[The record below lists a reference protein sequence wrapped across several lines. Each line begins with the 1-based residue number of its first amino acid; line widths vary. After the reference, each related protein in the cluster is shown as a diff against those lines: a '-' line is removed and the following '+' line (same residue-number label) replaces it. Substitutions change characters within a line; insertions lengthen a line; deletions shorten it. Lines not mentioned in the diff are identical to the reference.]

1 MSPVFQE
8 IHVKLKK
15 LAEATMW
22 LPGFAPDDPPQQVS
36 GLFRTAEIIVFPSID
51 PVHGIAQIGEV
62 DAEELPQL
70 VETACRPEVGI
81 PRKVRDLWPQ
91 LDSALHSMLR
101 GDVAKFEAN
110 LAAIAL
116 LSRLEAE
123 SRHPSDDECAILNR
137 YTGWGGIPKAF
148 NPDQEDPAW
157 KARAQSMPEILGE
170 DYESAKGSVV
180 NAHFTEVFVIE
191 AIWEAV
197 RRMGFRGGR
206 VLEPSAG
213 VGYFIGAMPK
223 DLAETSELTAIEID
237 RVSSRILSRLYG
249 HHGVRTLTVG
259 FEKARLPKDWFDL
272 VISNVP
278 FGNYQVPD
286 DRNVPYANFLIHD
299 YFFGRALDVAR
310 PGGLVA
316 FITSAGTLDKWDDQ
330 ARRHIS
336 ARARFVGAIR
346 LPSGTFSHIA
356 NTEVTTDIVFLQKL
370 GEGEK
375 ATDDWIAVMEAPD
388 VMCDGYRRLFV
399 SSWYVQNPEMLIGR
413 MGQKSNGFGL
423 ANAAIFDGDV
433 RAALAERISRLPEG
447 IYMPRVV
454 EASLSAQRDIRV
466 SAPEFVKP
474 GAYCLTAD
482 GRLAVSEGQELLV
495 IDASVSATAAKRIR
509 GLMAIRDAARRLLH
523 IQHATAD
530 DGRLGAYRVAL
541 NVAYDGFVAKHGYL
555 HAKANKLAFKGDPDL
570 PLLLSLENYDPEGG
584 TAEKAD
590 IFHRRTVGVVRKV
603 ERCASAE
610 EALIVSLHE
619 RGRVDVTLMESLLG
633 QGREQFLPDMA
644 DRGLIFLNPDSSQWE
659 TSDAYL
665 SGNVRSKLEMAE
677 AAGGEYVRNVE
688 ALKAV
693 IPPDLGPGEI
703 DARIGSTWIPS
714 RDYAAFLDH
723 LLECDGCSVEF
734 SAEAGAWNVEVPW
747 QGERSVAST
756 QTFGTGRITA
766 GELFVVTLN
775 QMVPTIRDR
784 DPVTDRYFVNTEET
798 IAAREKQQ
806 ALKEKFRS
814 WVFADS
820 ERCERLVRMYNDL
833 FNAVR
838 LREFDGSRLSLPGF
852 SEVYNLH
859 RHQKDAIWR
868 IVSGGVNTLLA
879 HVVGAGKTLTM
890 ICGGMELRR
899 LGMASKPCYVV
910 PNHMLEQF
918 AAEFLR
924 AYPGANI
931 LMASKDDLVG
941 DKRRTLLSRVATG
954 DWDAVLI
961 THASFERIKMSDEA
975 MESFIEAR
983 IHEIES
989 AIRAS
994 KSNKRGNRIVKE
1006 LERAKKIWLARLE
1019 KLSAKSKKDDM
1030 LTFEELGIDY
1040 LFIDE
1045 AHYFKNLYRFTKMT
1059 RVAGLP
1065 NSNSERAFD
1074 MFVKT
1079 RHVMDKQG
1087 GRSGVVFATGTP
1099 VSNSMAEMWTMQRYL
1114 QPVTLRSNHVS
1125 QFDTWA
1131 GNFGESVTALEL
1143 SPDGGGYRMNT
1154 RFARFVNLPELMTM
1168 FREVADIRTADM
1180 LKLPVPRY
1188 CLETMTAKPTAELKE
1203 FVATLVAR
1211 AEAIRNGE
1219 VTPQEDNM
1227 LAVTNDGR
1235 KAALDMRLVDA
1246 SSMEA
1251 QDGKVSQCADNVF
1264 GIWRESAA
1272 FRGTQVVFCDLS
1284 TPTDDG
1290 RFSVYHVIRAKLVE
1304 MGVPGTEI
1312 AFIHDY
1318 DSDSAKAELFKS
1330 VRDGRIRILLGSTL
1344 KMGVGT
1350 NIQTR
1355 LAALHHLDAPWR
1367 PADVEQR
1374 EGRIIRQGNLNEE
1387 VRIIRYVTEAS
1398 FDAYIWQTLETK
1410 ARFIAQVMR
1419 GDTGM
1424 RSAEDVEL
1432 AALSYAEVKALASG
1446 NPLVMEKAGID
1457 AEVAKLSL
1465 LKSQWDN
1472 QRWANQRESAT
1483 LPSRIEKIRE
1493 RIESVEADIGNRED
1507 VRGNRFGMVIDGK
1520 RYHER
1525 SIAGEVL
1532 QRYYSEAKARTR
1544 KFGNWKSS
1552 PGEMSVGQF
1561 AGFDLAV
1568 SIPTGASDGPC
1579 FILKGRWAYA
1589 AHHSDNP
1596 QGMVR
1601 VVENVANSLEGRLA
1615 EAYEDAARA
1624 EKRLADI
1631 LTELA
1636 KPFEKEERLTQLLAR
1651 QREINAALDL
1661 DKDNAGAMEAEA
1673 EAA

>member
-1 MSPVFQE
+1 M
-8 IHVKLKK
+8 KLKK
-15 LAEATMW
+15 LAEVTMW
-22 LPGFAPDDPPQQVS
+22 LPGFAPDDPLPMIFHVVPS
-36 GLFRTAEIIVFPSID
+36 AEIIAFPLVV
-51 PVHGIAQIGEV
+51 PVQITVPAGNNEVEFVSPALIGE
-62 DAEELPQL
+62 PQPQ
-70 VETACRPEVGI
+70 RP
-81 PRKVRDLWPQ
+81 PRVLWPS
-91 LDSALHSMLR
+91 LDATVHSMLR
-101 GDVAKFEAN
+101 GDVTKFDAN
-110 LAAIAL
+110 LAAVSL
-116 LSRLEAE
+116 LSCLEAE
-123 SRHPSDDECAILNR
+123 NRPPTEDERNVLNC
-137 YTGWGGIPKAF
+137 YTGWGGISKAF

-157 KARAQSMPEILGE
+157 KARAESLPDVLGG

-191 AIWEAV
+191 ALWAAV
-197 RRMGFRGGR
+197 RRMGFQGGR

-213 VGYFIGAMPK
+213 IGYFIGAMPK
-223 DLAETSELTAIEID
+223 DMAEASEITAIEID
-237 RVSSRILSRLYG
+237 RLSSRILQRQYG
-249 HHGVRTLTVG
+249 HHGVRTLPIG

-286 DRNVPYANFLIHD
+286 DRNVPYADFLIHD
-299 YFFGRALDVAR
+299 YFFGRALEVTR

-316 FITSAGTLDKWDDQ
+316 FITSAGTLDKWEDR
-330 ARRHIS
+330 ARRYIAS
-336 ARARFVGAIR
+336 QGRLVGAIR
-346 LPSGTFSHIA
+346 LPSGTFSPLA
-356 NTEVTTDIVFLQKL
+356 NTDVTTDIVFLQKL
-370 GEGEK
+370 AAGEK
-375 ATDDWIAVMEAPD
+375 AADDWLSVVEAPYGL
-388 VMCDGYRRLFV
+388 CDGHRRLFV
-399 SSWYVQNPEMLIGR
+399 SNWYVQNPDMLIGR
-413 MGQKSNGFGL
+413 LSQKSNGYGL
-423 ANAAIFDGDV
+423 ANAAIFNGDV
-433 RAALAERISRLPEG
+433 KAALHDRVAHLPEG
-447 IYMPRVV
+447 IYVPRLTSKADRSEQV
-454 EASLSAQRDIRV
+454 QRDIRV
-466 SAPEFVKP
+466 AAPEFVKP
-474 GAYCLTAD
+474 GAYCFTED

-495 IDASVSATAAKRIR
+495 IEGTVSATVAKRIV

-523 IQHATAD
+523 VQHVTAD
-530 DGRLGAYRVAL
+530 DSRLGSYRLAL
-541 NVAYDGFVAKHGYL
+541 NMAYDGFVARHGYL

-570 PLLLSLENYDPEGG
+570 PLLLSLENFDPESG

-590 IFHRRTVGVVRKV
+590 IFYRRTVGVVRKV
-603 ERCASAE
+603 DRCESAE
-610 EALIVSLHE
+610 EALLVSLHE
-619 RGRVDVTLMESLLG
+619 RGRIDVPLMESLLG
-633 QGREQFLPDMA
+633 RERAQFLPDMA
-644 DRGLIFLNPDSSQWE
+644 DRGLIFLNPESALWE
-659 TSDAYL
+659 TADAYL
-665 SGNVRSKLEMAE
+665 SGNVRHKLDMADV
-677 AAGGEYVRNVE
+677 AGDDYARNVM

-693 IPPDLGPGEI
+693 IPADLGPGEI

-723 LLECDGCSVEF
+723 LLECEGCTVEF
-734 SAEAGAWNVEVPW
+734 SAEAGAWNIDVPW

-756 QTFGTGRITA
+756 QTYGTGRMTA

-798 IAAREKQQ
+798 IAVREKQQ
-806 ALKEKFRS
+806 ALKEAFRS
-814 WVFADS
+814 WIFADP
-820 ERCERLVRMYNDL
+820 ERCERLVRMYNDQ

-899 LGMASKPCYVV
+899 FGIAGKPCYVV

-941 DKRRTLLSRVATG
+941 DKRRTLLSRIATG
-954 DWDAVLI
+954 DWDGVLI
-961 THASFERIKMSDEA
+961 THASFERIKMSDDA
-975 MESFIEAR
+975 MASFIKER
-983 IHEIES
+983 VYEIEC

-994 KSNKRGNRIVKE
+994 TTNKRGNRIVKE

-1030 LTFEELGIDY
+1030 LTFEELGIDF

-1079 RHVMDKQG
+1079 RHVMEKQG
-1087 GRSGVVFATGTP
+1087 GCSGVVFATGTP
-1099 VSNSMAEMWTMQRYL
+1099 VSNSMAEMWTMQRFL
-1114 QPVTLRSNHVS
+1114 QPTTLRANHVA

-1168 FREVADIRTADM
+1168 FREVADIRTAEM
-1180 LKLPVPRY
+1180 LKLPVPRFH
-1188 CLETMTAKPTAELKE
+1188 LETVAAKPTLELRA

-1211 AEAIRNGE
+1211 AEAIRNGD
-1219 VTPQEDNM
+1219 VSPNEDNM

-1235 KAALDMRLVDA
+1235 KAALDMRLVDP
-1246 SSMEA
+1246 SGQEA
-1251 QDGKVSQCADNVF
+1251 QDGKVSLCADRIY
-1264 GIWRESAA
+1264 GIWRDTTA
-1272 FRGTQVVFCDLS
+1272 FRGTQAVFCDLS

-1290 RFSVYHVIRAKLVE
+1290 RFSVYHVVRAKLVE

-1318 DSDSAKAELFKS
+1318 DSDTAKAELFKS
-1330 VRDGRIRILLGSTL
+1330 VREGRIRVLLGSTL

-1457 AEVAKLSL
+1457 ADVAKLSL

-1472 QRWANQRESAT
+1472 QRWSNQRESAT
-1483 LPSRIEKIRE
+1483 LPGQIEKVRQ
-1493 RIESVEADIGNRED
+1493 RIGSIEADIGDRVD
-1507 VRGNRFGMVIDGK
+1507 VRGVRFCMRIDGK
-1520 RYHER
+1520 QYVER
-1525 SIAGEVL
+1525 SAAGEALV
-1532 QRYYSEAKARTR
+1532 RFYIEAKARTR
-1544 KFGNWKSS
+1544 KIGNWKSAA
-1552 PGEMSVGQF
+1552 GEIAVGQY
-1561 AGFDLAV
+1561 AGFAV
-1568 SIPTGASDGPC
+1568 SVLIPTGASDGPC
-1579 FILKGRWAYA
+1579 FVLKGRRAYA

-1601 VVENVANSLEGRLA
+1601 VIENVANGLEGRLS
-1615 EAYEDAARA
+1615 EVHEDLARA

-1631 LTELA
+1631 LMELA
-1636 KPFEKEERLTQLLAR
+1636 KPFDKEERLTQLLVR

-1661 DKDNAGAMEAEA
+1661 DKGNAGAMEAEV

>member
-1 MSPVFQE
+1 M
-8 IHVKLKK
+8 KLKK
-15 LAEATMW
+15 LAEVTMW
-22 LPGFAPDDPPQQVS
+22 LPGFAPDDPLPEARS
-36 GLFRTAEIIVFPSID
+36 TAEIIAFPLGN
-51 PVHGIAQIGEV
+51 PVLNTVPVSDEGGSGEV
-62 DAEELPQL
+62 AELS
-70 VETACRPEVGI
+70 VEVAAEV
-81 PRKVRDLWPQ
+81 PAHKPLRTVWPA
-91 LDSALHSMLR
+91 LDGSLHALLR
-101 GDVAKFEAN
+101 GDVGKFEAN
-110 LAAIAL
+110 LTAIEVLSL
-116 LSRLEAE
+116 LDAE
-123 SRHPSDDECAILNR
+123 NRFPTDEERSDLNR
-137 YTGWGGIPKAF
+137 YTGWGGLPKAF
-148 NPDQEDPAW
+148 NPEQDDPAW
-157 KARAQSMPEILGE
+157 RARAESLPDLLGE
-170 DYESAKGSVV
+170 DYTSAKGSVV
-180 NAHFTEVFVIE
+180 NAHYTTVFVID

-197 RRMGFRGGR
+197 RRLGFRGGR
-206 VLEPSAG
+206 VLDPSAG
-213 VGYFIGAMPK
+213 TGYFIGAMPK
-223 DLAETSELTAIEID
+223 DLAEVSEITAIEID
-237 RVSSRILSRLYG
+237 RLSSRMLSRLYG
-249 HHGVRTLTVG
+249 QHGVRTLTVG

-299 YFFGRALDVAR
+299 YFFGRALEVTR

-316 FITSAGTLDKWDDQ
+316 FITSAGTLDKWEDR
-330 ARRHIS
+330 ARRHMAS
-336 ARARFVGAIR
+336 QARLLGAIR
-346 LPSGTFSHIA
+346 LPSGTFSQIA
-356 NTEVTTDIVFLQKL
+356 NTDVTTDIVFLQKL
-370 GEGEK
+370 GAGEK
-375 ATDDWIAVMEAPD
+375 AAENWINVVEAPYA
-388 VMCDGYRRLFV
+388 MCDGHRRLYV
-399 SSWYVQNPEMLIGR
+399 SNWYVQNPEMLIGR
-413 MGQKSNGFGL
+413 MGQKSNGYGL
-423 ANAAIFDGDV
+423 SNAAIFDGDIGS
-433 RAALAERISRLPEG
+433 ALRERIGRLPEG
-447 IYMPRVV
+447 VHHPRAARNPEPVGK
-454 EASLSAQRDIRV
+454 QRDIRV
-466 SAPEFVKP
+466 AAPEFVKP
-474 GAYCLTAD
+474 GAFCFTDD

-495 IDASVSATAAKRIR
+495 IEGTVSATAAKRIV
-509 GLMAIRDAARRLLH
+509 GMMAIRDAARKLLH
-523 IQHATAD
+523 VQHLTDD
-530 DGRLGAYRVAL
+530 DGRLGSYRMML
-541 NVAYDGFVAKHGYL
+541 NMAYDGFVARHGYL

-584 TAEKAD
+584 VAEKAD
-590 IFHRRTVGVVRKV
+590 VFFRRTVGVVRKV
-603 ERCASAE
+603 DRCNTPE
-610 EALIVSLHE
+610 EALLVSLHE
-619 RGRVDVTLMESLLG
+619 RGCVDVALMASLLG
-633 QGREQFLPDMA
+633 QASSAFLPDMA
-644 DRGLIFLNPDSSQWE
+644 DRGLIFLNPETSQWE
-659 TSDAYL
+659 TADAYL
-665 SGNVRSKLEMAE
+665 AGNVRSKLEMAE
-677 AAGGEYVRNVE
+677 AAGGDFFRNVD

-693 IPPDLGPGEI
+693 VPADLGPGEI
-703 DARIGSTWIPS
+703 DARIGSTWIPA
-714 RDYAAFLDH
+714 RDYAEFLDQ
-723 LLECDGCSVEF
+723 LLECEGCTVEF
-734 SAEAGAWNVEVPW
+734 CAEAGAWNIDVPW

-756 QTFGTGRITA
+756 QTFGTGRISA

-806 ALKEKFRS
+806 ALKEAFGA
-814 WVFADS
+814 WVFADAN
-820 ERCERLVRMYNDL
+820 RCERLVRLYNDQ
-833 FNAVR
+833 FNSVR
-838 LREFDGSRLSLPGF
+838 LREFDGSCLALPGF
-852 SEVYNLH
+852 SEVFNLH

-941 DKRRTLLSRVATG
+941 DKRRTLLSRIATG
-954 DWDAVLI
+954 DWDGVLI

-975 MESFIEAR
+975 MTTFIEAR
-983 IHEIES
+983 VYEIEC

-994 KSNKRGNRIVKE
+994 KSQKRGNRIVKE
-1006 LERAKKIWLARLE
+1006 LERAKKSWLARLE
-1019 KLSAKSKKDDM
+1019 KLAAKSKKDDM
-1030 LTFEELGIDY
+1030 LTFEELGVDF

-1045 AHYFKNLYRFTKMT
+1045 AHVFKNLYRFSKMT

-1065 NSNSERAFD
+1065 NANSERAFD

-1079 RHVMDKQG
+1079 RHVMDKHG

-1114 QPVTLRSNHVS
+1114 QPATLRGNHVA

-1180 LKLPVPRY
+1180 LKLPVPRF
-1188 CLETMTAKPTAELKE
+1188 LKETVTAKPTAALKA
-1203 FVATLVAR
+1203 FVATLVER
-1211 AEAIRNGE
+1211 AEAIRNGT
-1219 VTPQEDNM
+1219 VSPNEDNM

-1235 KAALDMRLVDA
+1235 KAALDMRLVVA
-1246 SSMEA
+1246 REPEA
-1251 QDGKVSQCADNVF
+1251 PDGKVSLCADRIH
-1264 GIWRESAA
+1264 GIWRDTTA
-1272 FRGTQVVFCDLS
+1272 FRGTQAVFCDLS

-1312 AFIHDY
+1312 AFIHDFE
-1318 DSDSAKAELFKS
+1318 SDTAKAELFKA
-1330 VRDGRIRILLGSTL
+1330 VREGRIRVLLGSTL

-1367 PADVEQR
+1367 PSDVEQR

-1387 VRIIRYVTEAS
+1387 VRIVRYVTEAS

-1472 QRWANQRESAT
+1472 QRWSNQRESAT
-1483 LPSRIEKIRE
+1483 LPGRIEKLRQ
-1493 RIESVEADIGNRED
+1493 RIEAIEADIADRVD
-1507 VRGNRFGMVIDGK
+1507 VRGQRFCMVIDGQ
-1520 RYHER
+1520 RFVDR
-1525 SIAGEVL
+1525 TDAGNALV
-1532 QRYYSEAKARTR
+1532 RYYVDAKARTR
-1544 KFGNWKSS
+1544 KIGNWNKSA
-1552 PGEMSVGQF
+1552 GEIVVGQF
-1561 AGFDLAV
+1561 AGFDMAV
-1568 SIPTGASDGPC
+1568 SIPTAAAEGPS
-1579 FILKGRWAYA
+1579 FLLKKRRAYV

-1596 QGMVR
+1596 IGMVR
-1601 VVENVANSLEGRLA
+1601 VIENVANALEGRLA
-1615 EAYEDAARA
+1615 EVHEDLARA

-1631 LTELA
+1631 LAELA
-1636 KPFEKEERLTQLLAR
+1636 KPFDKEDRLTQLLVR
-1651 QREINAALDL
+1651 QREINASLDL
-1661 DKDNAGAMEAEA
+1661 DKGNAGAMEAETEVA
-1673 EAA
+1673 

>member
-1 MSPVFQE
+1 M
-8 IHVKLKK
+8 KLKK
-15 LAEATMW
+15 LAEVTMW
-22 LPGFAPDDPPQQVS
+22 LPGFAPDDPLPEA
-36 GLFRTAEIIVFPSID
+36 RCTAEIIAFPLVSQVHDAVPVID
-51 PVHGIAQIGEV
+51 EGNSSDIAVRVIEV
-62 DAEELPQL
+62 AADVPAPKPLRS
-70 VETACRPEVGI
+70 V
-81 PRKVRDLWPQ
+81 WPA
-91 LDSALHSMLR
+91 LDGSLHAMLR
-101 GDVAKFEAN
+101 GEVGKFEAN
-110 LAAIAL
+110 LAAIAVLSL
-116 LSRLEAE
+116 LDADNRF
-123 SRHPSDDECAILNR
+123 PTDEERSILNR
-137 YTGWGGIPKAF
+137 YTGWGGLPKAF
-148 NPDQEDPAW
+148 NPEQDDPAW
-157 KARAQSMPEILGE
+157 RARAESLPDLLGE
-170 DYESAKGSVV
+170 DYTSAKGSVV
-180 NAHFTEVFVIE
+180 NAHYTAVFVID

-197 RRMGFRGGR
+197 RRLGFRGGR
-206 VLEPSAG
+206 VLDPSAG
-213 VGYFIGAMPK
+213 TGYFIGAMPK
-223 DLAETSELTAIEID
+223 DLAEVSEITAIEID
-237 RVSSRILSRLYG
+237 RLSSRMLSRLYG
-249 HHGVRTLTVG
+249 QHGVRTLTVG

-299 YFFGRALDVAR
+299 YFFGRALEVTR

-316 FITSAGTLDKWDDQ
+316 FITSAGTLDKWEDR
-330 ARRHIS
+330 ARRHLAS
-336 ARARFVGAIR
+336 QAKLLGSIR
-346 LPSGTFSHIA
+346 LPSGTFSQIA
-356 NTEVTTDIVFLQKL
+356 NTDVTTDIVFLQKL
-370 GEGEK
+370 GAGEK
-375 ATDDWIAVMEAPD
+375 ATDDWISVVEAPYA
-388 VMCDGYRRLFV
+388 MCDGYRRLYV
-399 SSWYVQNPEMLIGR
+399 SNWYVQNPDMLIGR
-413 MGQKSNGFGL
+413 MGQKSNGYGL
-423 ANAAIFDGDV
+423 SNAAIFDGDIGS
-433 RAALAERISRLPEG
+433 ALRERIARLPEG
-447 IYMPRVV
+447 VHHPRAARNS
-454 EASLSAQRDIRV
+454 EPSGKQQRDIRV
-466 SAPEFVKP
+466 AAPEFVKP
-474 GAYCLTAD
+474 GAFCLTDD

-495 IDASVSATAAKRIR
+495 IEGTVSATAAKRIV
-509 GLMAIRDAARRLLH
+509 GMMAIRDAARKLLH
-523 IQHATAD
+523 VQHLTD
-530 DGRLGAYRVAL
+530 DDSRLGSYRLML
-541 NVAYDGFVAKHGYL
+541 NMAYDGFVARHGYL

-584 TAEKAD
+584 VAEKAD
-590 IFHRRTVGVVRKV
+590 VFFRRTVGVVRKV
-603 ERCASAE
+603 DRCNTPE
-610 EALIVSLHE
+610 EALLVSLHE
-619 RGRVDVTLMESLLG
+619 RGCVDVALMASLLG
-633 QGREQFLPDMA
+633 QASSAFLPDMA
-644 DRGLIFLNPDSSQWE
+644 DRGLIFLNPETSQWE
-659 TSDAYL
+659 TADAYL
-665 SGNVRSKLEMAE
+665 AGNVRSKLEMAE
-677 AAGGEYVRNVE
+677 AAGGEFVRNVD

-693 IPPDLGPGEI
+693 VPADLGPGEI
-703 DARIGSTWIPS
+703 DARIGSTWIPA
-714 RDYAAFLDH
+714 RDYAEFLDQ
-723 LLECDGCSVEF
+723 LLECEGCTVEF
-734 SAEAGAWNVEVPW
+734 CAEAGAWNIDVPW

-756 QTFGTGRITA
+756 QTFGTGRISA

-798 IAAREKQQ
+798 IASREKQQ
-806 ALKEKFRS
+806 ALKEAFGA
-814 WVFADS
+814 WAFADAN
-820 ERCERLVRMYNDL
+820 RCERLVRLYNDQ
-833 FNAVR
+833 FNSVR
-838 LREFDGSRLSLPGF
+838 LREFDGSGLALPGF
-852 SEVYNLH
+852 SEVFNLH

-941 DKRRTLLSRVATG
+941 DKRRTLLSRIATG
-954 DWDAVLI
+954 DWDGVLI

-975 MESFIEAR
+975 MTTFIEAR
-983 IHEIES
+983 VYEIEC

-994 KSNKRGNRIVKE
+994 KSQKRGNRIVKE
-1006 LERAKKIWLARLE
+1006 LERAKKSWLARLE
-1019 KLSAKSKKDDM
+1019 KLAAKSKKDDM
-1030 LTFEELGIDY
+1030 LTFEELGVDF

-1065 NSNSERAFD
+1065 NANSERAFD

-1079 RHVMDKQG
+1079 RHVMDKHG

-1114 QPVTLRSNHVS
+1114 QPMTLRSNHVS

-1143 SPDGGGYRMNT
+1143 SPDGSGYRMNT

-1188 CLETMTAKPTAELKE
+1188 CLETMTAKPTVELKE

-1219 VTPQEDNM
+1219 VTPHEDNM

-1235 KAALDMRLVDA
+1235 KAALDMRLVA
-1246 SSMEA
+1246 HREPEA
-1251 QDGKVSQCADNVF
+1251 ADGKVNLCAERIH
-1264 GIWRESAA
+1264 GIWRDTTA
-1272 FRGTQVVFCDLS
+1272 FRGTQAVFCDLS

-1312 AFIHDY
+1312 AFIHDFE
-1318 DSDSAKAELFKS
+1318 SDTAKAELFKA
-1330 VRDGRIRILLGSTL
+1330 VREGRIRVLLGSTL

-1355 LAALHHLDAPWR
+1355 LSALHHLDAPWR
-1367 PADVEQR
+1367 PSDVEQR

-1387 VRIIRYVTEAS
+1387 VRIVRYVTEAS

-1472 QRWANQRESAT
+1472 QRWSNQRESAT
-1483 LPSRIEKIRE
+1483 LPGRIEKLRQ
-1493 RIESVEADIGNRED
+1493 RIEAIDADIADRVD
-1507 VRGNRFGMVIDGK
+1507 VRGQRFCMVIGGQ
-1520 RYHER
+1520 HFVER
-1525 SIAGEVL
+1525 AEAGEALV
-1532 QRYYSEAKARTR
+1532 RYYVEAKARTR
-1544 KFGNWKSS
+1544 KIGNWKTSA
-1552 PGEMSVGQF
+1552 GEIVVGQF

-1568 SIPTGASDGPC
+1568 SIPTASADGPS
-1579 FILKGRWAYA
+1579 FLLKKRRAYV

-1596 QGMVR
+1596 IGMVR
-1601 VVENVANSLEGRLA
+1601 VIENVANALEGRLA
-1615 EAYEDAARA
+1615 EVHEDLARA

-1631 LTELA
+1631 LAEIS
-1636 KPFEKEERLTQLLAR
+1636 KPFDKEDRLTQLLVR
-1651 QREINAALDL
+1651 QREINASLDL
-1661 DKDNAGAMEAEA
+1661 DKGNAGAMEAETEVA
-1673 EAA
+1673 

>member
-1 MSPVFQE
+1 M
-8 IHVKLKK
+8 KLKK
-15 LAEATMW
+15 LAEVTMW
-22 LPGFAPDDPPQQVS
+22 LPGFAPDDPLPEAIC
-36 GLFRTAEIIVFPSID
+36 TAEIIAFPLVSQVHDAVPVID
-51 PVHGIAQIGEV
+51 ERNSGNIVERVVEV
-62 DAEELPQL
+62 AADVPAPKPLRS
-70 VETACRPEVGI
+70 V
-81 PRKVRDLWPQ
+81 WPA
-91 LDSALHSMLR
+91 LDGSLHAMLR
-101 GDVAKFEAN
+101 GEVGKFEAN
-110 LAAIAL
+110 LAAIAVLSL
-116 LSRLEAE
+116 LDAENRL
-123 SRHPSDDECAILNR
+123 PTDEERSILNR
-137 YTGWGGIPKAF
+137 YTGWGGLPKAF
-148 NPDQEDPAW
+148 NPEQDDPAW
-157 KARAQSMPEILGE
+157 RARAESLPDLLGE
-170 DYESAKGSVV
+170 DYTSAKGSVV
-180 NAHFTEVFVIE
+180 NAHYTAVFVID

-197 RRMGFRGGR
+197 RRVGFRGGR
-206 VLEPSAG
+206 VLDPSAG
-213 VGYFIGAMPK
+213 TGYFIGAMPK
-223 DLAETSELTAIEID
+223 DLAEVSEITAIEID
-237 RVSSRILSRLYG
+237 RLSSRILSRLYG
-249 HHGVRTLTVG
+249 QHGVRTLTVG
-259 FEKARLPKDWFDL
+259 FEKARLPQDWFDL

-299 YFFGRALDVAR
+299 YFFGRALEVTR

-316 FITSAGTLDKWDDQ
+316 FITSAGTLDKWEDR
-330 ARRHIS
+330 ARRHMAS
-336 ARARFVGAIR
+336 QARLLGAIR
-346 LPSGTFSHIA
+346 LPSGTFSQIA
-356 NTEVTTDIVFLQKL
+356 NTDVTTDIIFLQKL
-370 GEGEK
+370 GAGEK
-375 ATDDWIAVMEAPD
+375 ATDDWISVVEAPYA
-388 VMCDGYRRLFV
+388 MCDGYRRLHV
-399 SSWYVQNPEMLIGR
+399 SNWYVQNPDMLIGR
-413 MGQKSNGFGL
+413 MGQKSNGYGSS
-423 ANAAIFDGDV
+423 NAAIFDGDIGS
-433 RAALAERISRLPEG
+433 ALRERIARLPEG
-447 IYMPRVV
+447 VHHPRAARNP
-454 EASLSAQRDIRV
+454 EPMGKQQRDIRV
-466 SAPEFVKP
+466 AAPEFVKP
-474 GAYCLTAD
+474 GAFCLTDD

-495 IDASVSATAAKRIR
+495 IEGTVSATAAKRIV
-509 GLMAIRDAARRLLH
+509 GMMAIRDAARKLLH
-523 IQHATAD
+523 VQHLTDD
-530 DGRLGAYRVAL
+530 DGRLGSYRMML
-541 NVAYDGFVAKHGYL
+541 NMAYDGFVARHGYL
-555 HAKANKLAFKGDPDL
+555 HAKANKLAFRGDPDL

-584 TAEKAD
+584 VAEKAD
-590 IFHRRTVGVVRKV
+590 VFFRRTVGVVRKV
-603 ERCASAE
+603 DRCNTPE
-610 EALIVSLHE
+610 EALLVSLHE
-619 RGRVDVTLMESLLG
+619 RGCVDVALMASLLG
-633 QGREQFLPDMA
+633 QASSAFLPDMA
-644 DRGLIFLNPDSSQWE
+644 DRGLIFLNPETSQWE
-659 TSDAYL
+659 TADAYL
-665 SGNVRSKLEMAE
+665 AGNVRSKLEMAE
-677 AAGGEYVRNVE
+677 AAGGEFVRNVE

-693 IPPDLGPGEI
+693 VPADLGPGEI
-703 DARIGSTWIPS
+703 DARIGSTWIPA
-714 RDYAAFLDH
+714 RDYAEFLDQ
-723 LLECDGCSVEF
+723 LLECEGCTVEF
-734 SAEAGAWNVEVPW
+734 CAEAGAWNIDVPW

-756 QTFGTGRITA
+756 QTFGTGRISA

-806 ALKEKFRS
+806 ALKEAFGA
-814 WVFADS
+814 WVFADAS
-820 ERCERLVRMYNDL
+820 RCERLVRLYNDQ
-833 FNAVR
+833 FNSVR
-838 LREFDGSRLSLPGF
+838 LREFDGSGLALPGF
-852 SEVYNLH
+852 SEVFNLH

-941 DKRRTLLSRVATG
+941 DKRRTLLSRIATG
-954 DWDAVLI
+954 DWDGVLI

-975 MESFIEAR
+975 MTTFIEAR
-983 IHEIES
+983 VYEIEC

-994 KSNKRGNRIVKE
+994 KSQKRGNRIVKE
-1006 LERAKKIWLARLE
+1006 LERAKKSWLARLE
-1019 KLSAKSKKDDM
+1019 KLAAKSKKDDM
-1030 LTFEELGIDY
+1030 LTFEELGVDF

-1065 NSNSERAFD
+1065 NANSERAFD

-1079 RHVMDKQG
+1079 RHVMDKHG

-1114 QPVTLRSNHVS
+1114 QPATLRGNHVA

-1180 LKLPVPRY
+1180 LKLPVPRFH
-1188 CLETMTAKPTAELKE
+1188 LETVTAKPTAALKA
-1203 FVATLVAR
+1203 FVATLVER
-1211 AEAIRNGE
+1211 AEAIRNGT
-1219 VTPQEDNM
+1219 VSPNEDNM

-1235 KAALDMRLVDA
+1235 KAALDMRLVVPREP
-1246 SSMEA
+1246 EA
-1251 QDGKVSQCADNVF
+1251 PDGKVSLCAERIH
-1264 GIWRESAA
+1264 GIWRDTIA
-1272 FRGTQVVFCDLS
+1272 FRGTQAVFCDLS

-1312 AFIHDY
+1312 AFIHDFE
-1318 DSDSAKAELFKS
+1318 SDTAKAELFKA
-1330 VRDGRIRILLGSTL
+1330 VREGRVRVLLGSTL

-1367 PADVEQR
+1367 PSDVEQR

-1387 VRIIRYVTEAS
+1387 VRIVRYVTEAS

-1472 QRWANQRESAT
+1472 QRWSNQRESAT
-1483 LPSRIEKIRE
+1483 LPGRIEKLRQ
-1493 RIESVEADIGNRED
+1493 RIEAIDADIADRVD
-1507 VRGNRFGMVIDGK
+1507 VRGQRFCMLIDGQ
-1520 RYHER
+1520 HFVER
-1525 SIAGEVL
+1525 AEAGEALV
-1532 QRYYSEAKARTR
+1532 RYYVEAKARTR
-1544 KFGNWKSS
+1544 KIGNWKTSA
-1552 PGEMSVGQF
+1552 GEIVVGQF

-1568 SIPTGASDGPC
+1568 SIPTASADGPS
-1579 FILKGRWAYA
+1579 FLLKKRRAYV

-1596 QGMVR
+1596 IGMVR
-1601 VVENVANSLEGRLA
+1601 VIENVANALEGRLA
-1615 EAYEDAARA
+1615 EVHEDLARA

-1636 KPFEKEERLTQLLAR
+1636 KPFDKEDRLMQLLVR
-1651 QREINAALDL
+1651 QREINASLDL
-1661 DKDNAGAMEAEA
+1661 DKGNAGAMEAEA
-1673 EAA
+1673 EIA

>member
-1 MSPVFQE
+1 M
-8 IHVKLKK
+8 KLKK
-15 LAEATMW
+15 LAEVTMW
-22 LPGFAPDDPPQQVS
+22 LPGFAPDDP
-36 GLFRTAEIIVFPSID
+36 LLAARCTAEIITFPLGNT
-51 PVHGIAQIGEV
+51 VQNTV
-62 DAEELPQL
+62 QVVEEGDSDDVVAVAADVPAPKPLRS
-70 VETACRPEVGI
+70 V
-81 PRKVRDLWPQ
+81 WPA
-91 LDSALHSMLR
+91 LDGSLHAMLR
-101 GDVAKFEAN
+101 GEVGKFEAN
-110 LAAIAL
+110 LAATAVLSL
-116 LSRLEAE
+116 LDAE
-123 SRHPSDDECAILNR
+123 NRFPTGEERSVLNR
-137 YTGWGGIPKAF
+137 YTGWGGLPKAF
-148 NPDQEDPAW
+148 NPQQDDPAW
-157 KARAQSMPEILGE
+157 RARAESLPDLLGE
-170 DYESAKGSVV
+170 DYTSAKGSVV
-180 NAHFTEVFVIE
+180 NAHYTAVFVID

-197 RRMGFRGGR
+197 RRLGFRGGR
-206 VLEPSAG
+206 VLDPSAG
-213 VGYFIGAMPK
+213 TGYFIGAMPK
-223 DLAETSELTAIEID
+223 DLAEVSEITAIEID
-237 RVSSRILSRLYG
+237 RLSSRILSRLYG
-249 HHGVRTLTVG
+249 QHGVRTMTVG

-299 YFFGRALDVAR
+299 YFFGRALEVTR

-316 FITSAGTLDKWDDQ
+316 FITSAGTLDKWEDR
-330 ARRHIS
+330 ARRHMATQS
-336 ARARFVGAIR
+336 RLLGAIR
-346 LPSGTFSHIA
+346 LPSGTFSQIA
-356 NTEVTTDIVFLQKL
+356 NTDVTTDIVFLQKL
-370 GEGEK
+370 GAGEK
-375 ATDDWIAVMEAPD
+375 AAEDWISVVEAPYA
-388 VMCDGYRRLFV
+388 MCDGYRRLHV
-399 SSWYVQNPEMLIGR
+399 SNWYVQNPDMLIGR
-413 MGQKSNGFGL
+413 MGQKSNGYGL
-423 ANAAIFDGDV
+423 SNAAIFDGDIGC
-433 RAALAERISRLPEG
+433 ALRERIARLPEG
-447 IYMPRVV
+447 VYHPRAARNP
-454 EASLSAQRDIRV
+454 EPMGKQQRDIRV
-466 SAPEFVKP
+466 AAPEFVKP
-474 GAYCLTAD
+474 GAFCFTDD
-482 GRLAVSEGQELLV
+482 GRLAASEGQELLV
-495 IDASVSATAAKRIR
+495 IEGTVSATAAKRIV
-509 GLMAIRDAARRLLH
+509 GMMAIRDAARKLLH
-523 IQHATAD
+523 VQHLTDD
-530 DGRLGAYRVAL
+530 DGRLGSYRLAL
-541 NVAYDGFVAKHGYL
+541 NMAYDGFVARHGYL

-584 TAEKAD
+584 VAEKAD
-590 IFHRRTVGVVRKV
+590 VFFRRTVGVVRKV
-603 ERCASAE
+603 DRCNTPE
-610 EALIVSLHE
+610 EALLVSLHE
-619 RGRVDVTLMESLLG
+619 RGCVDVALMSSLLG
-633 QGREQFLPDMA
+633 QASSAFLPDMA
-644 DRGLIFLNPDSSQWE
+644 DRGLIFLNPETSQWE
-659 TSDAYL
+659 TADAYL
-665 SGNVRSKLEMAE
+665 AGNVRSKLEMAE
-677 AAGGEYVRNVE
+677 AAGGEFVRNVD

-693 IPPDLGPGEI
+693 VPADLGPGEI
-703 DARIGSTWIPS
+703 DARIGSTWVPA
-714 RDYAAFLDH
+714 RDYAEFLDQ
-723 LLECDGCSVEF
+723 LLECEGCTVEF
-734 SAEAGAWNVEVPW
+734 CAEAGAWNIDVPW

-756 QTFGTGRITA
+756 QTYGTGRISA

-806 ALKEKFRS
+806 ALKEAFGA
-814 WVFADS
+814 WVFADPA
-820 ERCERLVRMYNDL
+820 RCERLVRLYNDQ
-833 FNAVR
+833 FNSVR
-838 LREFDGSRLSLPGF
+838 LREFDGSGLALPGF
-852 SEVYNLH
+852 SEVFNLH

-941 DKRRTLLSRVATG
+941 DKRRTLLSRIATG
-954 DWDAVLI
+954 DWDGVLI

-975 MESFIEAR
+975 MTSFIEAR
-983 IHEIES
+983 VYEIEC

-994 KSNKRGNRIVKE
+994 KSQKRGNRIVKE

-1019 KLSAKSKKDDM
+1019 KLAAKSKKDDM
-1030 LTFEELGIDY
+1030 LTFEELGVDF

-1065 NSNSERAFD
+1065 NANSERAFD

-1079 RHVMDKQG
+1079 RHVMDKHG

-1114 QPVTLRSNHVS
+1114 QPATLRGNHVA

-1180 LKLPVPRY
+1180 LKLPVPRFH
-1188 CLETMTAKPTAELKE
+1188 LETVTAKPTAALKA
-1203 FVATLVAR
+1203 FVATLVER
-1211 AEAIRNGE
+1211 AEAIRNGT
-1219 VTPQEDNM
+1219 VSPNEDNM

-1235 KAALDMRLVDA
+1235 KAALDMRLVVSCA
-1246 SSMEA
+1246 PEA
-1251 QDGKVSQCADNVF
+1251 PDGKVSLCAERIH
-1264 GIWRESAA
+1264 GIWRDTTT
-1272 FRGTQVVFCDLS
+1272 FRGTQAVFCDLS

-1304 MGVPGTEI
+1304 MEVPGTEI
-1312 AFIHDY
+1312 AFIHDFE
-1318 DSDSAKAELFKS
+1318 SDTAKAELFKA
-1330 VRDGRIRILLGSTL
+1330 VREGRIRVLLGSTL

-1355 LAALHHLDAPWR
+1355 LVALHHLDAPWR
-1367 PADVEQR
+1367 PSDVEQR

-1387 VRIIRYVTEAS
+1387 VRIVRYVTEAS

-1472 QRWANQRESAT
+1472 QRWSNQRESAT
-1483 LPSRIEKIRE
+1483 LPGRIEKLRQ
-1493 RIESVEADIGNRED
+1493 RIEAIEADIADRVD
-1507 VRGNRFGMVIDGK
+1507 VRGQRFCMVIDGQ
-1520 RYHER
+1520 RFVDRTE
-1525 SIAGEVL
+1525 AGNALV
-1532 QRYYSEAKARTR
+1532 RYYVDAKARTR
-1544 KFGNWKSS
+1544 KIGNWKTAA
-1552 PGEMSVGQF
+1552 GEIVVGQF
-1561 AGFDLAV
+1561 AGFDLSV
-1568 SIPTGASDGPC
+1568 SIPTAGADGPS
-1579 FILKGRWAYA
+1579 FLLKKRRAYV

-1596 QGMVR
+1596 MGMVR
-1601 VVENVANSLEGRLA
+1601 VIENVANALEGRLA
-1615 EAYEDAARA
+1615 EVHEYLARA

-1631 LTELA
+1631 LAELS
-1636 KPFEKEERLTQLLAR
+1636 KPFDKEERLTQLLVR
-1651 QREINAALDL
+1651 QREINASLDL
-1661 DKDNAGAMEAEA
+1661 DKGNAGAMEAEA
-1673 EAA
+1673 EIA

>member
-1 MSPVFQE
+1 M
-8 IHVKLKK
+8 KLKK
-15 LAEATMW
+15 LAEVTMW
-22 LPGFAPDDPPQQVS
+22 LPGFAPDDPLPEA
-36 GLFRTAEIIVFPSID
+36 RCTAEIIAFPLVSQVHDAVLIID
-51 PVHGIAQIGEV
+51 EGKSSDIAERVVEVAADVPAPKPLRSVWPALDGSLHAILRGEV
-62 DAEELPQL
+62 
-70 VETACRPEVGI
+70 G
-81 PRKVRDLWPQ
+81 
-91 LDSALHSMLR
+91 
-101 GDVAKFEAN
+101 KFEAN
-110 LAAIAL
+110 LAAIEVLSL
-116 LSRLEAE
+116 LDAE
-123 SRHPSDDECAILNR
+123 NRFPTDEERSILNR
-137 YTGWGGIPKAF
+137 YTGWGGLPKAF
-148 NPDQEDPAW
+148 NPEQDDPSW
-157 KARAQSMPEILGE
+157 RARAESLPDLLGE
-170 DYESAKGSVV
+170 DYTSAKGSVV
-180 NAHFTEVFVIE
+180 NAHYTAVFVID

-197 RRMGFRGGR
+197 RRLGFRGGR
-206 VLEPSAG
+206 VLDPSAG
-213 VGYFIGAMPK
+213 TGYFIGAMPK
-223 DLAETSELTAIEID
+223 ELAEVSEITAIEID
-237 RVSSRILSRLYG
+237 RLSSRILSRLYG
-249 HHGVRTLTVG
+249 QHGVRTLTVG

-299 YFFGRALDVAR
+299 YFFGRALEVTR

-316 FITSAGTLDKWDDQ
+316 FITSAGTLDKWEDRARRYMASQ
-330 ARRHIS
+330 ARLL
-336 ARARFVGAIR
+336 GAIR
-346 LPSGTFSHIA
+346 LPSGTFSQIA
-356 NTEVTTDIVFLQKL
+356 NTDVTTDIVFLQKL
-370 GEGEK
+370 GAGEK
-375 ATDDWIAVMEAPD
+375 DTDDWISVVEAPYA
-388 VMCDGYRRLFV
+388 MCDGYRRLYV
-399 SSWYVQNPEMLIGR
+399 SNWYVQNPEMLIGR
-413 MGQKSNGFGL
+413 MGQKSNGYGL
-423 ANAAIFDGDV
+423 SNAAIFDGDIGT
-433 RAALAERISRLPEG
+433 ALRERIARLPEG
-447 IYMPRVV
+447 VHHPRAARNS
-454 EASLSAQRDIRV
+454 EPSGKPQRDIRV
-466 SAPEFVKP
+466 AAPEFVKP
-474 GAYCLTAD
+474 GAFCLTND

-495 IDASVSATAAKRIR
+495 VEGRVSATAAKRIV
-509 GLMAIRDAARRLLH
+509 GMMAIRDAARKLLH
-523 IQHATAD
+523 VQHLTDD
-530 DGRLGAYRVAL
+530 DGRLGSYRTML
-541 NVAYDGFVAKHGYL
+541 NMAYDGFVARHGYL

-584 TAEKAD
+584 VAEKAD
-590 IFHRRTVGVVRKV
+590 VFFRRTVGVVRKV
-603 ERCASAE
+603 DRCNTPE
-610 EALIVSLHE
+610 EALLVSLHE
-619 RGRVDVTLMESLLG
+619 RGCVDVALMASLLG
-633 QGREQFLPDMA
+633 QASSAFLPDMA
-644 DRGLIFLNPDSSQWE
+644 DRGLIFLNPETSQWE
-659 TSDAYL
+659 TADAYL
-665 SGNVRSKLEMAE
+665 AGNVRSKLEMAE
-677 AAGGEYVRNVE
+677 AAGGEFVRNVD

-693 IPPDLGPGEI
+693 VPADLGPGEI
-703 DARIGSTWIPS
+703 DARIGSTWIPA
-714 RDYAAFLDH
+714 RDYAEFLDQ
-723 LLECDGCSVEF
+723 LLECEGCTVEF
-734 SAEAGAWNVEVPW
+734 CAEAGAWNIDVPW

-756 QTFGTGRITA
+756 QTFGTGRISA

-806 ALKEKFRS
+806 ALKEAFGA
-814 WVFADS
+814 WVFADAN
-820 ERCERLVRMYNDL
+820 RCERLVRLYNDQ
-833 FNAVR
+833 FNSVR
-838 LREFDGSRLSLPGF
+838 LREFDGSGLALPGF
-852 SEVYNLH
+852 SEVFNLH

-941 DKRRTLLSRVATG
+941 DKRRTLLSRIATG
-954 DWDAVLI
+954 DWDGVLI

-975 MESFIEAR
+975 MTTFIEAR
-983 IHEIES
+983 VYEIEC

-994 KSNKRGNRIVKE
+994 KSQKRGNRIVKE
-1006 LERAKKIWLARLE
+1006 LERAKKSWLARLE
-1019 KLSAKSKKDDM
+1019 KLAAKSKKDDM
-1030 LTFEELGIDY
+1030 LTFEELGVDF

-1045 AHYFKNLYRFTKMT
+1045 AHYFKNLYRFTKMA

-1065 NSNSERAFD
+1065 NANSERAFD

-1079 RHVMDKQG
+1079 RHVMDKHG

-1114 QPVTLRSNHVS
+1114 QPATLRGNHVA

-1180 LKLPVPRY
+1180 LKLPVPRFH
-1188 CLETMTAKPTAELKE
+1188 LETVTAKPTAALKA
-1203 FVATLVAR
+1203 FVATLVER
-1211 AEAIRNGE
+1211 AEAIRNGT
-1219 VTPQEDNM
+1219 VSPNEDNM

-1235 KAALDMRLVDA
+1235 KAALDLRLVVPCA
-1246 SSMEA
+1246 PEA
-1251 QDGKVSQCADNVF
+1251 PDGKVSLCAERIH
-1264 GIWRESAA
+1264 GIWRDTTA
-1272 FRGTQVVFCDLS
+1272 FRGTQAVFCDLS

-1312 AFIHDY
+1312 AFIHDFE
-1318 DSDSAKAELFKS
+1318 SDTAKAELFKA
-1330 VRDGRIRILLGSTL
+1330 VREGRIRVLLGSTL

-1367 PADVEQR
+1367 PSDVEQR

-1387 VRIIRYVTEAS
+1387 VRIVRYVTEAS

-1472 QRWANQRESAT
+1472 QRWSNQRESAT
-1483 LPSRIEKIRE
+1483 LPGRIEKLRQ
-1493 RIESVEADIGNRED
+1493 RIEAIEADIADRVD
-1507 VRGNRFGMVIDGK
+1507 VRGQRFCMVIDG
-1520 RYHER
+1520 
-1525 SIAGEVL
+1525 
-1532 QRYYSEAKARTR
+1532 QRYVDRTEAGNALVRYYVDAKARTR
-1544 KFGNWKSS
+1544 KIGNWKTST
-1552 PGEMSVGQF
+1552 GEIVVGQF

-1568 SIPTGASDGPC
+1568 SIPTAAADGPS
-1579 FILKGRWAYA
+1579 FLLKKRRAYV

-1596 QGMVR
+1596 IGMVR
-1601 VVENVANSLEGRLA
+1601 VIENVANALEGRLA
-1615 EAYEDAARA
+1615 EVHEDLARA

-1631 LTELA
+1631 LAEIS
-1636 KPFEKEERLTQLLAR
+1636 KPFDKEDRLTQLLVR
-1651 QREINAALDL
+1651 QREINASLDL
-1661 DKDNAGAMEAEA
+1661 DKGNAGAMEAETEVA
-1673 EAA
+1673 

>member
-1 MSPVFQE
+1 M
-8 IHVKLKK
+8 KLKK
-15 LAEATMW
+15 LAEVTMW
-22 LPGFAPDDPPQQVS
+22 LPGFAPDDPLPEA
-36 GLFRTAEIIVFPSID
+36 RCTAEIIAFPLISQVHVAVPVID
-51 PVHGIAQIGEV
+51 EGKSSDIAERVVEV
-62 DAEELPQL
+62 ATDVPAPKPLRS
-70 VETACRPEVGI
+70 V
-81 PRKVRDLWPQ
+81 WPA
-91 LDSALHSMLR
+91 LDGSLHAMLR
-101 GDVAKFEAN
+101 GEVGKFEAN
-110 LAAIAL
+110 LAAIAVLSL
-116 LSRLEAE
+116 LDAE
-123 SRHPSDDECAILNR
+123 NRFPTDEERSVLNR
-137 YTGWGGIPKAF
+137 YTGWGGLPKAF
-148 NPDQEDPAW
+148 NPEQDDPAW
-157 KARAQSMPEILGE
+157 RARAESLPDLLGE
-170 DYESAKGSVV
+170 DYTSAKGSVV
-180 NAHFTEVFVIE
+180 NAHYTAVFVID

-197 RRMGFRGGR
+197 RRLGFRGGR
-206 VLEPSAG
+206 VLDPSAG
-213 VGYFIGAMPK
+213 TGYFIGAMPK
-223 DLAETSELTAIEID
+223 DLAEVSEITAIEID
-237 RVSSRILSRLYG
+237 RLSSRMLSRLYG
-249 HHGVRTLTVG
+249 QHGVRTLTVG

-299 YFFGRALDVAR
+299 YFFGRALELTR

-316 FITSAGTLDKWDDQ
+316 FITSAGTLDKWEDR
-330 ARRHIS
+330 ARRHMAS
-336 ARARFVGAIR
+336 QAKLLGSIR
-346 LPSGTFSHIA
+346 LPSGTFSQIA
-356 NTEVTTDIVFLQKL
+356 NTDVTTDIVFLQKL
-370 GEGEK
+370 GAGEK
-375 ATDDWIAVMEAPD
+375 ATDDWISVVEAPYA
-388 VMCDGYRRLFV
+388 MCDGYRRLYV
-399 SSWYVQNPEMLIGR
+399 SNWYVQNPEMLIGR
-413 MGQKSNGFGL
+413 MGQKSNGYGL
-423 ANAAIFDGDV
+423 SNAAIFDGDIGT
-433 RAALAERISRLPEG
+433 ALRERIARLPEG
-447 IYMPRVV
+447 VHHPRAARNS
-454 EASLSAQRDIRV
+454 EPSGKPQRDIRV
-466 SAPEFVKP
+466 AAPEFVKP
-474 GAYCLTAD
+474 GAFCLTDD

-495 IDASVSATAAKRIR
+495 VEGTVSATAAKRIV
-509 GLMAIRDAARRLLH
+509 GMMAIRDAARKLLH
-523 IQHATAD
+523 VQHLTD
-530 DGRLGAYRVAL
+530 DDSRLGSYRMML
-541 NVAYDGFVAKHGYL
+541 NMAYDGFVARHGYL

-584 TAEKAD
+584 VAEKAD
-590 IFHRRTVGVVRKV
+590 VFFRRTVGVVRKV
-603 ERCASAE
+603 DRCNTPE
-610 EALIVSLHE
+610 EALLVSLHE
-619 RGRVDVTLMESLLG
+619 RGCVDVALMASLLG
-633 QGREQFLPDMA
+633 QASSAFLPDMA
-644 DRGLIFLNPDSSQWE
+644 DRGLIFLNPETSQWE
-659 TSDAYL
+659 TADAYL
-665 SGNVRSKLEMAE
+665 AGNVRSKLEMAE
-677 AAGGEYVRNVE
+677 AAGGEFVRNVD

-693 IPPDLGPGEI
+693 VPADLGPGEI
-703 DARIGSTWIPS
+703 DARIGSTWIPA
-714 RDYAAFLDH
+714 RDYAEFLDQ
-723 LLECDGCSVEF
+723 LLECEGCTVEF
-734 SAEAGAWNVEVPW
+734 CAEAGAWNIDVPW

-756 QTFGTGRITA
+756 QTFGTGRISA

-806 ALKEKFRS
+806 ALKEAFGA
-814 WVFADS
+814 WVFADAN
-820 ERCERLVRMYNDL
+820 RCERLVRLYNDQ
-833 FNAVR
+833 FNSVR
-838 LREFDGSRLSLPGF
+838 LREFDGSGLALPGF
-852 SEVYNLH
+852 SEVFNLH

-941 DKRRTLLSRVATG
+941 DKRRTLLSRIATG
-954 DWDAVLI
+954 DWDGVLI

-975 MESFIEAR
+975 MTTFIEAR
-983 IHEIES
+983 VYEIEC

-994 KSNKRGNRIVKE
+994 KSQKRGNRIVKE
-1006 LERAKKIWLARLE
+1006 LERAKKSWLARLE
-1019 KLSAKSKKDDM
+1019 KLAAKSKKDDM
-1030 LTFEELGIDY
+1030 LTFEELGVDF

-1045 AHYFKNLYRFTKMT
+1045 AHYFKNLYRFTKMA

-1065 NSNSERAFD
+1065 NANSERAFD

-1079 RHVMDKQG
+1079 RHVMDKHG

-1114 QPVTLRSNHVS
+1114 QPATLRGNHVA

-1180 LKLPVPRY
+1180 LKLPVPRFH
-1188 CLETMTAKPTAELKE
+1188 LETVTAKPTAALKA
-1203 FVATLVAR
+1203 FVATLVER
-1211 AEAIRNGE
+1211 AEAIRNGT
-1219 VTPQEDNM
+1219 VSPNEDNM

-1235 KAALDMRLVDA
+1235 KAALDMRLVA
-1246 SSMEA
+1246 PRETEA
-1251 QDGKVSQCADNVF
+1251 ADGKVSLCAERIH
-1264 GIWRESAA
+1264 GIWRDTTA
-1272 FRGTQVVFCDLS
+1272 FRGTQAVFCDLS

-1290 RFSVYHVIRAKLVE
+1290 RFSVYHVIRAKLVG

-1312 AFIHDY
+1312 AFIHDFE
-1318 DSDSAKAELFKS
+1318 SDTAKAELFKA
-1330 VRDGRIRILLGSTL
+1330 VREGRIRVLLGSTL

-1367 PADVEQR
+1367 PSDVEQR

-1387 VRIIRYVTEAS
+1387 VRIVRYVTEAS

-1472 QRWANQRESAT
+1472 QRWSNQRESAT
-1483 LPSRIEKIRE
+1483 LPGRIEKLRQ
-1493 RIESVEADIGNRED
+1493 RIEAIEADIADRVD
-1507 VRGNRFGMVIDGK
+1507 VRGQRFCMVIDGQ
-1520 RYHER
+1520 HFVER
-1525 SIAGEVL
+1525 AEAGEALV
-1532 QRYYSEAKARTR
+1532 RYYVEAKARTR
-1544 KFGNWKSS
+1544 KIGNWKTSA
-1552 PGEMSVGQF
+1552 GEIVVGQF

-1568 SIPTGASDGPC
+1568 SIPTAAADGPS
-1579 FILKGRWAYA
+1579 FLLKKRRAYV

-1596 QGMVR
+1596 IGMVR
-1601 VVENVANSLEGRLA
+1601 VIENVANALEGRLA
-1615 EAYEDAARA
+1615 EVHEDLARA

-1631 LTELA
+1631 LSELS
-1636 KPFEKEERLTQLLAR
+1636 KPFDKEDRLTQLLVR
-1651 QREINAALDL
+1651 QREINASLDL
-1661 DKDNAGAMEAEA
+1661 DKGTAGAMEADA
-1673 EAA
+1673 EVA